1 MTGWQRNGTA
11 LCVRLLTVALF
22 LFSVEL
28 AAFTLSS
35 DSKPSSP
42 PNMSADE
49 LVRQVVA
56 NETQLVDSDHSHW
69 IYRQHHIE
77 DGKDTLKECVDTD
90 QGALCRLVAEGGH
103 PLSQSEQAKE
113 KERLAELVK
122 NPERQRKLQEAR
134 KKDGDQALKMLK
146 MLPNAF
152 HYEYAG
158 TEGDLV
164 KLKFVPN
171 PQFTPP
177 DRESRVFHAMVGFM
191 WVDRDAKRLVE
202 LSGKLTRDVDFGFGL
217 LGHLYRGG
225 TFQVKRADVGDGHWE
240 TTLLDVKIRGKALF
254 FKTINA
260 DQRETTDN
268 FAKAPGKLTMA
279 EGMKMLEVPNR
290 SLQAKAAS
298 AAP

>member
-11 LCVRLLTVALF
+11 LCVRFLTVALF

-69 IYRQHHIE
+69 IYRQHHVE

-90 QGALCRLVAEGGH
+90 QGALCRLIAEGGH

>member
-11 LCVRLLTVALF
+11 LCVRFLTVALF

-69 IYRQHHIE
+69 IYRQHHVE

-90 QGALCRLVAEGGH
+90 QGALCRLIAEGGH
-103 PLSQSEQAKE
+103 PLSQSEQANE
-113 KERLAELVK
+113 RERLAELVK

>member
-1 MTGWQRNGTA
+1 MTGWQRNGTS
-11 LCVRLLTVALF
+11 LCVRFLTVALF

-69 IYRQHHIE
+69 IYRQHHVE

-90 QGALCRLVAEGGH
+90 QGALCRLIAEGGH

-290 SLQAKAAS
+290 SLQAKATS

>member
-1 MTGWQRNGTA
+1 MTGWQRNGTS
-11 LCVRLLTVALF
+11 LCVRFLTVALF

-69 IYRQHHIE
+69 IYRQHHVE

-90 QGALCRLVAEGGH
+90 QGALCRLIAEGGH